1 MRDAPPATRG
11 VVINPSGSAGAIVA
25 PSELRASRSF
35 VGPHILP
42 PDDLAAYGI
51 VAFPYLAT
59 SRTWERHKMI
69 CDAYVATLPRSQDLS
84 LPNSQ
89 QMITVWPL
97 RTEQIAAKLTATPG
111 ADACREA
118 VDNYDL
124 ATSIRALK
132 DAQRAGQELGFRRGP
147 FLLAWAPSASK
158 GEPDVLVLVADLSE
172 KAEYEDVLEIFGQWR
187 SRIEQNPDLWIAGW
201 SAEGL
206 KLAVREWADTVGPA
220 VLKILWKN

>member
-1 MRDAPPATRG
+1 MSSPTRE
-11 VVINPSGSAGAIVA
+11 SAGPTLPS

-35 VGPHILP
+35 VGPHVAP
-42 PDDLAAYGI
+42 PADLAAYGI

-59 SRTWERHKMI
+59 PRTWERHKMV
-69 CDAYVATLPRSQDLS
+69 CDAYLASLPRSQDLS
-84 LPNSQ
+84 LPNHQ

-97 RTEQIAAKLTATPG
+97 RTDKIAAKLTALS
-111 ADACREA
+111 DSDVCREA

-132 DAQRAGQELGFRRGP
+132 DARRAGEELGFRRGP
-147 FLLAWAPSASK
+147 FLLAWAPSSSK

-172 KAEYEDVLEIFGQWR
+172 KSDYDDVLEVFGQWR
-187 SRIEQNPDLWIAGW
+187 SRIEQNPDLWMAGW

-220 VLKILWKN
+220 VLKVLWKN